1 MNSVLLAL
9 YEGLQGTAAFIEAL
23 ARHELLEPF
32 TLDVQL
38 DDGSRITLA
47 GLYTIAEERLRAL
60 DGDALARL
68 SRDGHLDPIYI
79 AVASLSNLRHLTE
92 RQNRSY
98 TGDRRYHHQTPALSR
113 RACSALSRLVLPNH
127 DTHSP

>member
-32 TLDVQL
+32 TLDVRL

-47 GLYTIAEERLRAL
+47 GLYTIAEERLRVIE
-60 DGDALARL
+60 GDALARL
-68 SRDGHLDPIYI
+68 SRDGHLEPIHM
-79 AVASLSNLRHLTE
+79 AENGRAHLGPPVI
-92 RQNRSY
+92 NA
-98 TGDRRYHHQTPALSR
+98 P
-113 RACSALSRLVLPNH
+113 LVCHILL
-127 DTHSP
+127 